1 MGNSRYTT
9 VEIVFIASM
18 IALDFAFGLVVRP
31 LLTATGV
38 FEIIRVD
45 MIVPLMLMLVTRLV
59 VDRFGVLI
67 LYEFVWGLLAVIAM
81 PTSYGLPGLL
91 KLIPSLA
98 YGIIL
103 DSFMQLFPRRTLLRL
118 SLASIVGGVINQ
130 FVFLG
135 IKMAFG
141 LPWST
146 AVKILFGINL
156 VTHLLV
162 TSLAAGLS
170 LLVWNAVRRSGWA
183 ARISG
188 WRSS

>member
-1 MGNSRYTT
+1 MKSTRFTT

-18 IALDFAFGLVVRP
+18 IALDFAFGLVIRP
-31 LLTATGV
+31 LLTAAGV

-81 PTSYGLPGLL
+81 PTSFGLPGLL
-91 KLIPSLA
+91 KLVPSLA

-103 DSFMQLFPRRTLLRL
+103 DSFMQMFRRHTPVRL
-118 SLASIVGGVINQ
+118 ILASVVGGAINQ
-130 FVFLG
+130 FAFLG
-135 IKMAFG
+135 IKVAFG

-156 VTHLLV
+156 FTHTIV
-162 TSLAAGLS
+162 AGLAAVLA
-170 LLVWNAVRRSGWA
+170 LLVWNAAQRSGWA